1 MRAVWS
7 DIRYGVRMLL
17 RNPGSTAA
25 AVVTLALGIGANTAI
40 FSIVD
45 AVLLRPLP
53 FKDPAQLVLLTES
66 DPGKVDKTGASYPS
80 YIEWQ
85 NQNTVFEET
94 AAYVGTGATDDLV
107 LGLPD
112 SSERVQYSAVT
123 TSFFSILGVRPTLGR
138 AFVAAEE
145 QPDNA
150 KVFLASDVLWRRSF
164 GADSHAIGKTVLLDG
179 ENYTLVGVMPSWFQF
194 PAGCDV
200 WLPFGVLGGGQ
211 QERISHPLRVL
222 GRLRPGVNV
231 QQASAEIDG
240 IQQQIGKAY
249 PATDAQWRVRGT
261 PLLEEFSGNAR
272 ASLLVLLG
280 AVGFILL
287 IACANVGNLLL
298 AHAASR
304 EREFAIRAALG
315 ADARRLLRQA
325 LTESLL
331 LVSFSGSLAL
341 LLAKAAL
348 PVAVALS
355 AGRIQRIE
363 QVTLDGRVLAFAA
376 ILALATV
383 VLVSLAPVV
392 HIGGVDIQE
401 SLREGQRG
409 ATRGPRS
416 QRVRNALVVSEV
428 ALTLLLLCGA
438 ALMLKSFLDLNKVPP
453 GFRPE
458 HLLTMKIALP
468 SAQYTNAKQTSLL
481 LDEVLERL
489 KVLPGVESAA
499 ATTTLPLSGEWNW
512 GSFNIVGQPTL
523 GRENALFAE
532 WRGISAGYFPT
543 MGIPLLRG
551 RQFKDGDAQE
561 NSQVAII
568 NQAMARRFWPGM
580 DPIGQHLLNFD
591 RPPKAREIIGIVG
604 DIKSFGLDAESKSE
618 YYTPYSAFWY
628 MNLVL
633 RSKQDPAVLA
643 PAVQRE
649 IAAVDRSVAVY
660 RIATMDALLSR
671 SLAPQRLNLFLLAAF
686 ALLALALA
694 VVGIYGVLA
703 FGVSG
708 RLQEIGVRM
717 ALGAQPGEILRLIV
731 GQGMKIVSLGLILG
745 AAASFVLTRL
755 MASLLYK
762 VSPTD
767 PLTFGATSTLLA
779 LAALAACYFPARR
792 AMRVE
797 PVTALHQE

>member
-7 DIRYGVRMLL
+7 DIRYGARMLA

-66 DPGKVDKTGASYPS
+66 NPGKVDKTGVSYPS
-80 YIEWQ
+80 YTEWQ

-94 AAYVGTGATDDLV
+94 AAYVSTGATDDLV

-112 SSERVQYSAVT
+112 FAERVQYSAAT
-123 TSFFSILGVRPTLGR
+123 TSFFSILAVRPALGR

-145 QPDNA
+145 QPGNA
-150 KVFLASDVLWRRSF
+150 KVFLASDALWRRSF
-164 GADSHAIGKTVLLDG
+164 AADPHAIGKTFLLDG
-179 ENYTLVGVMPSWFQF
+179 ENFQLIGVMPSWFQF
-194 PAGCDV
+194 PQGCDV
-200 WLPFGVLGGGQ
+200 WLPVGALGRELQ
-211 QERISHPLRVL
+211 DRISHPLRVL
-222 GRLRPGVNV
+222 GRLRPGVNI
-231 QQASAEIDG
+231 QQAAAQIDG
-240 IQQQIGKAY
+240 IQQQIGKAN
-249 PATDAQWRVRGT
+249 PATDAQWRVRPT
-261 PLLEEFSGNAR
+261 PLLEEFAGNAR

-298 AHAASR
+298 AHATSR

-341 LLAKAAL
+341 LVAKVTL
-348 PVAVALS
+348 PAAVALS
-355 AGRIQRIE
+355 AGRIPRIE
-363 QVTLDGRVLAFAA
+363 QVALDGRVLAFAA
-376 ILALATV
+376 ILALATA

-416 QRVRNALVVSEV
+416 QRVRNALVVSEI

-438 ALMLKSFLDLNKVPP
+438 ALMLKSFLDLNRVSP

-468 SAQYTNAKQTSLL
+468 SAQYTSGKQTSVL

-489 KVLPGVESAA
+489 KALPGVESVA

-512 GSFNIVGQPTL
+512 GSFNIAGQPTL
-523 GRENALFAE
+523 GRENALSAE
-532 WRGISAGYFPT
+532 WRGISADYFRT

-551 RQFKDGDAQE
+551 RQFKNADSQE
-561 NSQVAII
+561 NLQVAII
-568 NQAMARRFWPGM
+568 NQAMARRFWPGK
-580 DPIGQHLLNFD
+580 DPIGQHLLSFD

-604 DIKSFGLDAESKSE
+604 DVKSFGLDAESKTE

-660 RIATMDALLSR
+660 RIATIDQLLAR
-671 SLAPQRLNLFLLAAF
+671 SLAPQRLNLFLLAAL
-686 ALLALALA
+686 ALLALVLA
-694 VVGIYGVLA
+694 VIGIYGVLA
-703 FGVSG
+703 FGVSR

-731 GQGMKIVSLGLILG
+731 GQGMKIVSLGLVLG

-762 VSPTD
+762 VNPTD
-767 PLTFGATSTLLA
+767 PLTFVATAIFLA
-779 LAALAACYFPARR
+779 LVALAACYFPART

-797 PVTALHQE
+797 PVTALRQE

>member
-1 MRAVWS
+1 MRDVWS
-7 DIRYGVRMLL
+7 DIRYGARMLA
-17 RNPGSTAA
+17 RNPASTAA
-25 AVVTLALGIGANTAI
+25 AVVTLAMGIGANTAI

-66 DPGKVDKTGASYPS
+66 NPGKVDKTGVSYPS
-80 YIEWQ
+80 YTEWQ

-94 AAYVGTGATDDLV
+94 AAYVSTGATDDLV

-112 SSERVQYSAVT
+112 FAERVQYSAAT
-123 TSFFSILGVRPTLGR
+123 TSFFSILAVRPALGR

-145 QPDNA
+145 QPGNA
-150 KVFLASDVLWRRSF
+150 KVFLASDALWRRSF
-164 GADSHAIGKTVLLDG
+164 AADPHAIGKTFLLDG
-179 ENYTLVGVMPSWFQF
+179 ENFQLIGVMPSWFQF
-194 PAGCDV
+194 PQGCDV
-200 WLPFGVLGGGQ
+200 WLPVGALGRELQ
-211 QERISHPLRVL
+211 DRISHPLRVL
-222 GRLRPGVNV
+222 GRLRPGVNI
-231 QQASAEIDG
+231 QQAAAQIDG
-240 IQQQIGKAY
+240 IQQQIGKAN
-249 PATDAQWRVRGT
+249 PATDAQWRVRAT
-261 PLLEEFSGNAR
+261 PLLEEFAGNAR

-298 AHAASR
+298 AHATSR

-341 LLAKAAL
+341 LVAKITL
-348 PVAVALS
+348 PAAVALS
-355 AGRIQRIE
+355 AGRIPRIE
-363 QVTLDGRVLAFAA
+363 QVALDGRVLAFAA
-376 ILALATV
+376 ILALATA

-416 QRVRNALVVSEV
+416 QRVRNALVVSEI

-438 ALMLKSFLDLNKVPP
+438 ALMLKSFLDLNRVSP

-468 SAQYTNAKQTSLL
+468 SAQYTSGKQTSVL

-489 KVLPGVESAA
+489 KGLPGVESVA

-512 GSFNIVGQPTL
+512 GSFNIAGQPTL
-523 GRENALFAE
+523 GRENALSAE
-532 WRGISAGYFPT
+532 WRGISADYFRT

-551 RQFKDGDAQE
+551 RQFKNADSQE
-561 NSQVAII
+561 NLQVAIV
-568 NQAMARRFWPGM
+568 NEAMARRFWPRK
-580 DPIGQHLLNFD
+580 DPIGQHLLSFD
-591 RPPKAREIIGIVG
+591 RPPKAWEIIGIVG
-604 DIKSFGLDAESKSE
+604 DVKSFGLDAESKTE
-618 YYTPYSAFWY
+618 YYTPYSTFWY

-660 RIATMDALLSR
+660 RIATIDQLLAR
-671 SLAPQRLNLFLLAAF
+671 SLAPQRLNLFLLAAL
-686 ALLALALA
+686 ALLALVLA
-694 VVGIYGVLA
+694 VIGIYGVLA
-703 FGVSG
+703 FGVSR

-767 PLTFGATSTLLA
+767 PLTFVATAIFLA

-797 PVTALHQE
+797 PVTALRQE

>member
-1 MRAVWS
+1 
-7 DIRYGVRMLL
+7 MLL

-53 FKDPAQLVLLTES
+53 FRNPAQIVLLTES
-66 DPGKVDKTGASYPS
+66 DPGKVDKTGVSYPS
-80 YIEWQ
+80 YTEWQ

-107 LGLPD
+107 LSLPD

-145 QPDNA
+145 QPDNT
-150 KVFLASDVLWRRSF
+150 KVFLASDALWRRSF
-164 GADSHAIGKTVLLDG
+164 DADPHAIGKTVLLDG
-179 ENYTLVGVMPSWFQF
+179 ENYTLIGVMPSWFQF
-194 PAGCDV
+194 PPGCDV
-200 WLPFGVLGGGQ
+200 WLPFGVLVGGM

-222 GRLRPGVNV
+222 GRLKPGVSV
-231 QQASAEIDG
+231 QQAAAQIEG

-261 PLLEEFSGNAR
+261 PLLEEFAGNAR

-315 ADARRLLRQA
+315 ADAKRLLRQA

-348 PVAVALS
+348 PVAVVLS

-363 QVTLDGRVLAFAA
+363 QVSLDGRVLAFAA
-376 ILALATV
+376 ILALATAI
-383 VLVSLAPVV
+383 LVSLAPVV
-392 HIGGVDIQE
+392 HLRGVDIQE

-416 QRVRNALVVSEV
+416 QRVRNALVVSEM

-438 ALMLKSFLDLNKVPP
+438 ALMLKSFLDLNRVPP

-468 SAQYTNAKQTSLL
+468 SAQYTNTKQTSLL

-512 GSFNIVGQPTL
+512 GSFNIAGQPTL

-532 WRGISAGYFPT
+532 WRGISAGYFRT

-551 RQFKDGDAQE
+551 RPFKDADAQE
-561 NSQVAII
+561 NSHVAII
-568 NQAMARRFWPGM
+568 NEAMARRFWPGK

-591 RPPKAREIIGIVG
+591 QPPKAREIIGIVG
-604 DIKSFGLDAESKSE
+604 DVKSFGLDAESKTE

-628 MNLVL
+628 MNLAL
-633 RSKQDPAVLA
+633 RSKQDPAVLV

-649 IAAVDRSVAVY
+649 IAAVDRNVAVY
-660 RIATMDALLSR
+660 RIATMDQLLAR
-671 SLAPQRLNLFLLAAF
+671 SVAPQRLNLFLLATF

-703 FGVSG
+703 FGVSR

-755 MASLLYK
+755 MTSLLYK

-767 PLTFGATSTLLA
+767 PLTFAATAILLA
-779 LAALAACYFPARR
+779 LVALAACYFPARR

-797 PVTALHQE
+797 PVTALRQE

>member
-1 MRAVWS
+1 VRDVWS
-7 DIRYGVRMLL
+7 DIRYGARMLA
-17 RNPGSTAA
+17 RNPASTAA

-66 DPGKVDKTGASYPS
+66 NPGKVDKTGVSYPS
-80 YIEWQ
+80 YTEWQ
-85 NQNTVFEET
+85 NQNTVFEEI

-112 SSERVQYSAVT
+112 SAERVQYSAAT
-123 TSFFSILGVRPTLGR
+123 TSFFSILGVRPALGR
-138 AFVAAEE
+138 AFVTAEE
-145 QPDNA
+145 HPDNA
-150 KVFLASDVLWRRSF
+150 KVFLASDALWRRSF
-164 GADSHAIGKTVLLDG
+164 AADPHAIGKTFLLDG
-179 ENYTLVGVMPSWFQF
+179 EDYKLVGVMPSWFQF
-194 PAGCDV
+194 PTGCDV
-200 WLPFGVLGGGQ
+200 WLPVGALGRELQ
-211 QERISHPLRVL
+211 DRISHPLRVL

-231 QQASAEIDG
+231 QQAAAQIDE

-249 PATDAQWRVRGT
+249 PATDAQWRVRAT
-261 PLLEEFSGNAR
+261 PLLEEFAGNAR

-341 LLAKAAL
+341 LVAKAAL

-355 AGRIQRIE
+355 ASRIPRIE
-363 QVTLDGRVLAFAA
+363 QVALDGRVLAFAA
-376 ILALATV
+376 ILALATA

-409 ATRGPRS
+409 TTRGPRS

-438 ALMLKSFLDLNKVPP
+438 ALMLKSFLDLNRVAP

-468 SAQYTNAKQTSLL
+468 GAQYTSGKQTSVL

-489 KVLPGVESAA
+489 KALPGVESAA

-512 GSFNIVGQPTL
+512 STFNIAGQPTL
-523 GRENALFAE
+523 GQGDALSAE
-532 WRGISAGYFPT
+532 WRGVSAGYFRT

-551 RQFKDGDAQE
+551 RPFKEADTQE

-568 NQAMARRFWPGM
+568 NEAMARRFWPGM
-580 DPIGQHLLNFD
+580 DPIGQHLLSLD

-604 DIKSFGLDAESKSE
+604 DIKSFGLDAESKTE
-618 YYTPYSAFWY
+618 YYTPYAAFWY

-633 RSKQDPAVLA
+633 RSKQDPALLA

-660 RIATMDALLSR
+660 HTATMDQLLAR
-671 SLAPQRLNLFLLAAF
+671 SLAPERLNLFLLAAL
-686 ALLALALA
+686 ALLALVLA
-694 VVGIYGVLA
+694 VLGIYGVLA
-703 FGVSG
+703 FGVSR
-708 RLQEIGVRM
+708 RLPEIGVRM
-717 ALGAQPGEILRLIV
+717 ALGAQPGEILRLVV
-731 GQGMKIVSLGLILG
+731 GQGMKIVSLGLTLG

-755 MASLLYK
+755 MTSLLYK

-767 PLTFGATSTLLA
+767 PLTFVATAIFLA
-779 LAALAACYFPARR
+779 LVALAACYFPARR

-797 PVTALHQE
+797 PVTALRQE

>member
-7 DIRYGVRMLL
+7 DIRYGVRMLA
-17 RNPGSTAA
+17 RNPGSTVA

-53 FKDPAQLVLLTES
+53 FKDPARLVLLTES
-66 DPGKVDKTGASYPS
+66 IPGKLDKTGVSYPN
-80 YIEWQ
+80 YVEWQ
-85 NQNTVFEET
+85 RQNTVFEET
-94 AAYVGTGATDDLV
+94 AAYVGSGATDDLV

-112 SSERVQYSAVT
+112 SAERVQYSAAT
-123 TSFFSILGVRPTLGR
+123 TSFFSILAVQPTLGR

-145 QPDNA
+145 QPDSA
-150 KVFLASDVLWRRSF
+150 KVFIASDALWRRSF
-164 GADSHAIGKTVLLDG
+164 GADPHAVGKNVLLDG
-179 ENYTLVGVMPSWFQF
+179 ENYTLIGVMPSWFQF

-200 WLPFGVLGGGQ
+200 WLPFGALGGGLQ
-211 QERISHPLRVL
+211 DRISHPLRVL
-222 GRLRPGVNV
+222 GRLRPGVNI
-231 QQASAEIDG
+231 QKASAEMDG

-249 PATDAQWRVRGT
+249 PATDAQWRVRAT
-261 PLLEEFSGNAR
+261 PLLEEFAGNAR

-348 PVAVALS
+348 PVAIALS

-363 QVTLDGRVLAFAA
+363 QVSLDGRVLAFAA
-376 ILALATV
+376 ILALATA

-438 ALMLKSFLDLNKVPP
+438 ALMLRSFLDLNKVPP

-468 SAQYTNAKQTSLL
+468 SAQYTSAGQTSVL

-489 KVLPGVESAA
+489 QALPGVESAA
-499 ATTTLPLSGEWNW
+499 ATTTLPLNGEWNW
-512 GSFNIVGQPTL
+512 GSFNIAGQPAL

-532 WRGISAGYFPT
+532 WRGISAGYFRT
-543 MGIPLLRG
+543 MGVPMLRG
-551 RQFKDGDAQE
+551 RQFKNAGAQG

-568 NQAMARRFWPGM
+568 NEAMARRFWPGK
-580 DPIGQHLLNFD
+580 DPIGQHLLTFD

-604 DIKSFGLDAESKSE
+604 DIKSFGLDAESRSE

-633 RSKQDPAVLA
+633 RSKQDPTVLA
-643 PAVQRE
+643 PAVGRE

-660 RIATMDALLSR
+660 HVATMDQLLAR
-671 SLAPQRLNLFLLAAF
+671 SVAPQRLNLFLLVAF

-694 VVGIYGVLA
+694 VVGIYSVLA
-703 FGVSG
+703 FGVSR

-731 GQGMKIVSLGLILG
+731 GQGMKIVSLGLVLG

-755 MASLLYK
+755 MTGLLYK

-767 PLTFGATSTLLA
+767 PFTFGATAILLA
-779 LAALAACYFPARR
+779 LVALAACYFPARQ

-797 PVTALHQE
+797 PVTALRQE